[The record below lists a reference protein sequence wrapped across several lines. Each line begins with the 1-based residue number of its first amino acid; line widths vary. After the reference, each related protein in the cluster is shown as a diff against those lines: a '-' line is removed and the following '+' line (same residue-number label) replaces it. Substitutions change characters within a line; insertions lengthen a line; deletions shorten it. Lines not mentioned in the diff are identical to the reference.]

1 MQHKPRGKS
10 NPNTKVDSKKSQR
23 KKRGDSL
30 FDNLKEFKPLT
41 ENQDVVN
48 QAWLQGKNLCITGYA
63 GTGKTYL
70 ALYHAIKSYIDG
82 DSDRIYIFRSAVQSR
97 DIGFLPG
104 TEAEKMEAYEKPYI
118 AIVNQLLGR
127 DDAYGILKKNHV
139 IDFQST
145 SFLRGITLDNACV
158 IVDEAQNLDDGEIN
172 TIMTRLGKKT
182 RIFVCGD
189 IRQSDIAFH
198 KSGICFMQKVLTK
211 MPKWF
216 TIVEMEQCD
225 IVRSGLV
232 KDWIIASEAMK
243 L

>member
-1 MQHKPRGKS
+1 MNKKPRD
-10 NPNTKVDSKKSQR
+10 TKHARTQR
-23 KKRGDSL
+23 KNRGDSL
-30 FDNLKEFKPLT
+30 FDNFKDFRPLT

-48 QAWLQGKNLCITGYA
+48 QAWKDGKNLCITGYA

-70 ALYHAIKSYIDG
+70 ALYHALKSYIDG
-82 DSDRIYIFRSAVQSR
+82 DCEKIFIFRSAVQSR

-118 AIVNQLLGR
+118 AIVNQILGR
-127 DDAYGILKKNHV
+127 DDAYGILKNKRI

-145 SFLRGITLDNACV
+145 SFLRGITLDYSCV
-158 IVDEAQNLDDGEIN
+158 IIDEAQNLDDGEIN

-198 KSGICFMQKVLTK
+198 KSGLCFMQRVLTK
-211 MPKWF
+211 MKNWF

-232 KDWIIASEAMK
+232 KDWIIASEK
-243 L
+243 LKEEDTNG